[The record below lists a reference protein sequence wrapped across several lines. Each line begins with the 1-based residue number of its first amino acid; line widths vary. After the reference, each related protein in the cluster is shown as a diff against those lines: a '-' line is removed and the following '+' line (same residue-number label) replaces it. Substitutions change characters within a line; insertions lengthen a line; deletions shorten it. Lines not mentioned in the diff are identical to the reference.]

1 MHGHDGLGALGH
13 EFFGG
18 LDADAMIVEVH
29 VGEPRNRASLHDGKL
44 LAMNV

>member
-1 MHGHDGLGALGH
+1 
-13 EFFGG
+13 
-18 LDADAMIVEVH
+18 MIVEVH